1 MIEAEFL
8 VELQC
13 QFSRTKKKWSKPLPF
28 QFHNIFLTLSF
39 LMSSASFSSRP
50 GPKFTALK
58 SDRLLSPGSVTPPRR
73 SGWKSPVSLRLDSP
87 RTAGGGTDTASGP
100 RLSRGRRRR
109 PDGVHVSRGWGWGW
123 VGSAAMGG
131 GTARNVEGRVI
142 GVAALEDAGGPHER

>member
-1 MIEAEFL
+1 
-8 VELQC
+8 
-13 QFSRTKKKWSKPLPF
+13 
-28 QFHNIFLTLSF
+28 
-39 LMSSASFSSRP
+39 MSSASFSSRP

-142 GVAALEDAGGPHER
+142 GVALAMNPNPRYRSGRHRSMHRRRMCGLRQSGASLLRTLDPLPLL